1 MKIRCLSCEALAR
14 MVYISAAYSP
24 QMIDVDI
31 IRLGL
36 HNTPDMLRN
45 TLQAKIDGLAGLGY
59 DAVVLAYGLC
69 GKSTQG
75 LVARDVPVVIPRAH
89 DCITLFLG
97 SREKYQSEFENR
109 PGTYWYAL
117 DYLERREDT
126 DTVLS
131 LGASDLA
138 QDLQKTH
145 REYVEKYG
153 QDNADYLMTIMGA
166 WQAHYQRAVYV
177 DMGVG
182 DGKAVEQLAQKDAV
196 DRGWTFERMEG
207 DLVLIKKLLNAEWD
221 EDFQILKPG
230 ERLGMTFDEKIVC
243 ALAR

>member
-14 MVYISAAYSP
+14 MVYISAAHSP
-24 QMIDVDI
+24 QMVDVDI

-36 HNTPDMLRN
+36 HNTPDLLRN
-45 TLQAKIDGLAGLGY
+45 TLQAKIDGLSGLGY

-75 LVARDVPVVIPRAH
+75 LIAREVPVVIPRAH

-97 SREKYQSEFENR
+97 SREKYQSEFENK

-126 DTVLS
+126 GTVLS
-131 LGASDLA
+131 LGASDMA

-177 DMGVG
+177 DMRVG
-182 DGKAVEQLAQKDAV
+182 DGKQVELLAQKDAA

-207 DLVLIKKLLNAEWD
+207 DLILVKKLLYGEWD
-221 EDFQILKPG
+221 DDFQIVQPG

-243 ALAR
+243 ALAK

>member
-14 MVYISAAYSP
+14 MVYFTAAYSP
-24 QMIDVDI
+24 HMIDVDI

-36 HNTPDMLRN
+36 HNTPDLLRN
-45 TLQAKIDGLAGLGY
+45 TLQAKIDGLSGMEY

-97 SREKYQSEFENR
+97 SRKKYQTEFENK

-117 DYLERREDT
+117 DYLERRENSGT
-126 DTVLS
+126 ALS

-138 QDLQKTH
+138 QNLQKTH
-145 REYVEKYG
+145 LEYVEKYG
-153 QDNADYLMTIMGA
+153 KDNADYLMTIMGA

-182 DGKAVEQLAQKDAV
+182 DGAQVEQLARTDAA
-196 DRGWTFERMEG
+196 DRGWTFERMQG
-207 DLVLIKKLLNAEWD
+207 DLVLVKKLLYAQWD
-221 EDFQILKPG
+221 ADFQVLQPG
-230 ERLGMTFDEKIVC
+230 ERLGMTFDEEIVC
-243 ALAR
+243 ALAK

>member
-14 MVYISAAYSP
+14 MVYIAAAHSP

-36 HNTPDMLRN
+36 HNTPELLRN
-45 TLQAKIDGLAGLGY
+45 TLQAKIDALSGLGY

-69 GKSTQG
+69 GKSTLG
-75 LVARDVPVVIPRAH
+75 LVARDVPVIIPRAH

-97 SREKYQSEFENR
+97 SREKYQSEFENK

-117 DYLERREDT
+117 DYLERREDKG
-126 DTVLS
+126 TVLS

-145 REYVEKYG
+145 LEYVEKYG
-153 QDNADYLMTIMGA
+153 QDNADYLMTIMGT

-182 DGKAVEQLAQKDAV
+182 NGKQVEQLAQKDAV
-196 DRGWTFERMEG
+196 DRGWTFERMQG
-207 DLVLIKKLLNAEWD
+207 DLILVKKLLYAEWD
-221 EDFQILKPG
+221 DDFQILQPG

-243 ALAR
+243 ALAM

>member
-14 MVYISAAYSP
+14 MVYISAAHSP

-36 HNTPDMLRN
+36 HNTPDLLRN
-45 TLQAKIDGLAGLGY
+45 TLQAKIDGLAGHGY

-75 LVARDVPVVIPRAH
+75 LIARDVPVVIPRAH

-97 SREKYQSEFENR
+97 SREKYQSEFENK

-117 DYLERREDT
+117 DYLERRDDT
-126 DTVLS
+126 GTVLS
-131 LGASDLA
+131 LGASDMA

-182 DGKAVEQLAQKDAV
+182 NGKQVEQLAQKDAA

-207 DLVLIKKLLNAEWD
+207 DLVLVKKLLFGEWD
-221 EDFQILKPG
+221 DDFQILQPG

-243 ALAR
+243 ALAS

>member
-14 MVYISAAYSP
+14 MVYIAAAHSP

-36 HNTPDMLRN
+36 HNTPELLRN
-45 TLQAKIDGLAGLGY
+45 TLQAKIDALSGLGY

-97 SREKYQSEFENR
+97 SREKYQSEFENK

-117 DYLERREDT
+117 DYLERRENDS
-126 DTVLS
+126 TVLS

-145 REYVEKYG
+145 LEYVEKYG

-182 DGKAVEQLAQKDAV
+182 NGKQVEQLAQKDAV
-196 DRGWTFERMEG
+196 DRGWTFERIQG
-207 DLVLIKKLLNAEWD
+207 DLILVKKLLYAEWD
-221 EDFQILKPG
+221 DDFQILQPG

-243 ALAR
+243 ALAT